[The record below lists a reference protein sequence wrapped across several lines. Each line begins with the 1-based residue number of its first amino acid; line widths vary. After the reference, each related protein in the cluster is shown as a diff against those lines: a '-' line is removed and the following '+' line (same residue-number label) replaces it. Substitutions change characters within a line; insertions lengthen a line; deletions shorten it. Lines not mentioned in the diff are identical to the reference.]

1 MPIRSSILL
10 IDDSPGEC
18 ELFRMALLQ
27 AGVDAILY
35 IEQDAEAA
43 LHFLTDEAAHDSRPF
58 VILLDWHLRK
68 TRGDRFLTQ
77 LRSDFRFAA
86 IPVVVFTTS
95 DDSSDIAAGYRN
107 GANGY
112 VVKPGLFEELVC
124 CVEDLCRY
132 WLRWNRSLPVS
143 ATQC

>member
-1 MPIRSSILL
+1 MPIRFSILL

-18 ELFRMALLQ
+18 ELFRMALMQ

-35 IEQDAEAA
+35 TEQDAEAA
-43 LHFLTDEAAHDSRPF
+43 LHFLADDTAHESLPS

-77 LRSDFRFAA
+77 LRSDSRFAT
-86 IPVVVFTTS
+86 IPVVVFATS
-95 DDSSDIAAGYRN
+95 DDSSDIAAGYRY

-112 VVKPGLFEELVC
+112 IVKPGIFAELVD
-124 CVEDLCRY
+124 CVDDLCRY
-132 WLRWNRSLPVS
+132 WLRWNRSLIVVE
-143 ATQC
+143 T